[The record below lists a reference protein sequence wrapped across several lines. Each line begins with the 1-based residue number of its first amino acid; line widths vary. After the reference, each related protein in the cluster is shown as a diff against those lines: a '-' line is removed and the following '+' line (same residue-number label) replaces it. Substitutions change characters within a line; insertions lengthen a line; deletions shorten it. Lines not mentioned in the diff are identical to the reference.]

1 MTTSIGSVYKMHC
14 NRLFITSIC
23 LISTSVFANT
33 WVDELKHQVE
43 LTHQQFNGAIE
54 RCNNLRLSS
63 PKKIESPW
71 FDTLSWEKKFAAI
84 TYLSYMADENC
95 YSKEL
100 NAYSAALVNY
110 VAETDDRK
118 LLDKLIKTRHVYQPT
133 GTESYFNSVDI
144 SKLKE
149 LTDKSDLKKPFDP
162 LALSDLYR

>member
-1 MTTSIGSVYKMHC
+1 MHC
-14 NRLFITSIC
+14 KRLFITSIC

-95 YSKEL
+95 YSPEL

-110 VAETDDRK
+110 VAETGERDP
-118 LLDKLIKTRHVYQPT
+118 LDKLIKARRVYQPT
-133 GTESYFNSVDI
+133 GTKHYFDSIDMSQLKTLAENS
-144 SKLKE
+144 E
-149 LTDKSDLKKPFDP
+149 LSRPFDP
-162 LALSDLYR
+162 VALSDLYR